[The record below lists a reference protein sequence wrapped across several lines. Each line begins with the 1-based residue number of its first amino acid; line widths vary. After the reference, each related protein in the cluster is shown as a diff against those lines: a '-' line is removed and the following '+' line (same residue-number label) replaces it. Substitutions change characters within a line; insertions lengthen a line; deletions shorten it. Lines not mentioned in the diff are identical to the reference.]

1 MYFHR
6 SPRFWEDPMSFRPE
20 RFAPETRMS
29 IDRFVYFPFGGGPRF
44 CIGNNFAIMEMQII
58 LITLY
63 KEFRFRVQ
71 EGFKVEAEP
80 LVTLKPKYGMMM
92 VAEKRN

>member
-1 MYFHR
+1 
-6 SPRFWEDPMSFRPE
+6 
-20 RFAPETRMS
+20 
-29 IDRFVYFPFGGGPRF
+29 
-44 CIGNNFAIMEMQII
+44 MQII

-63 KEFRFRVQ
+63 KEFRFRLK

-92 VAEKRN
+92 VAEKRNP